1 MIKYAL
7 RIVETSFIILTI
19 SSIVISLVSC
29 NNGNNGSKNSSTPA
43 PTNDLSPKL
52 LSYSIINAYPH
63 DTSSFTEGL
72 EFYKGELYESTGLK
86 EKSKLMKTDLTTGKA
101 LKQINLAG
109 DIFGEGI
116 TILRDTI
123 YQLTYTEKAA
133 FAYRVKDFKKIK
145 EYTFS
150 TETKEGWG
158 MTNDGENLIATDGGS
173 NLYFFQPSTFTLLKK
188 IAVSE
193 GGNPAF
199 NLNEVQ
205 YLNGFIYANQWQ
217 YNYIL
222 KIEVATGKVVAKY
235 DLSELTNMVKAK
247 YPQADVLNGIAYNET
262 TKNFYVTGKNWPELY
277 EIQLGQ

>member
-1 MIKYAL
+1 MLKYIRIL
-7 RIVETSFIILTI
+7 RTNCFILFIVLANI
-19 SSIVISLVSC
+19 SC
-29 NNGNNGSKNSSTPA
+29 NNGNNRGKNTSA
-43 PTNDLSPKL
+43 PTPLNDLNPKL

-86 EKSKLMKTDLTTGKA
+86 ETSKLLKIDLNTGKT

-116 TILRDTI
+116 TILRDTV
-123 YQLTYTEKAA
+123 YQLTYTEKTA
-133 FAYRVKDFKKIK
+133 FVYTVKDFKKIK

-173 NLYFFQPSTFTLLKK
+173 NLYFFRPSTFTLLKK
-188 IAVSE
+188 IAVTE

-222 KIEVATGKVVAKY
+222 KIEVATGRVVAKY

-247 YPQADVLNGIAYNET
+247 FPQADVLNGIAYNET
-262 TKNFYVTGKNWPELY
+262 TKNFFVTGKNWPVLY